1 MTTSIYPTTRRIVTA
16 FFVLT
21 LGHGIVGCDKQ
32 PAAQSDSATA
42 PADAAAPTPGHA
54 PTANRETLLAKLAS
68 ADAFDGKTDKVVS
81 KCAGCAL
88 GMDGSEKY
96 TVQFE
101 GYSLHLCNDACR
113 KQFASD
119 TVNAVLAMRVPGAKP

>member
-1 MTTSIYPTTRRIVTA
+1 M
-16 FFVLT
+16 
-21 LGHGIVGCDKQ
+21 LGAGVVGCDKQ
-32 PAAQSDSATA
+32 PAASSNTAAA

-96 TVQFE
+96 AVQFE

>member
-1 MTTSIYPTTRRIVTA
+1 MTTGIYLTTRRVVAA
-16 FFVLT
+16 FVALT
-21 LGHGIVGCDKQ
+21 LGTGVLGCDKQ
-32 PAAQSDSATA
+32 PAAQSNSAAA
-42 PADAAAPTPGHA
+42 PADAASPTPGHA

-88 GMDGSEKY
+88 GMDGLEKY
-96 TVQFE
+96 TVQIE
-101 GYSLHLCNDACR
+101 GYALHLCNDACR

-119 TVNAVLAMRVPGAKP
+119 TVNAVLAMRVPGGKP

>member
-1 MTTSIYPTTRRIVTA
+1 MTTSILLSTRRGVIV
-16 FFVLT
+16 FT
-21 LGHGIVGCDKQ
+21 LLMLGAGVVGCDKQ
-32 PAAQSDSATA
+32 PAASSNTAAA

>member
-1 MTTSIYPTTRRIVTA
+1 MTTSIKTTTVWG
-16 FFVLT
+16 FVLLVAAT
-21 LGHGIVGCDKQ
+21 LGAGLVGCDKQ
-32 PAAQSDSATA
+32 PAAQSNTAAT
-42 PADAAAPTPGHA
+42 PADVAAPTPGHA

-88 GMDGSEKY
+88 GMDGSDKF
-96 TVQFE
+96 TVQIE
-101 GYSLHLCNDACR
+101 GYSLHLCNEACR

>member
-1 MTTSIYPTTRRIVTA
+1 MTTSIRLSTRRGVIA
-16 FFVLT
+16 FT
-21 LGHGIVGCDKQ
+21 LLMLGAGVVGCDKQ
-32 PAAQSDSATA
+32 PAASSNTAAA